1 MKQEIKKEIEDSD
14 FIKVNKSYEDHL
26 FLYFKNQ

>member
-14 FIKVNKSYEDHL
+14 FIKVNKSYEDLL
-26 FLYFKNQ
+26 FLYLQK